1 MYREQKLRIMLLIMI
16 FSFISTNLL
25 VSQQVTKCLAVIT
38 EINGDVLFK
47 KANNSEFVKTFWGAQ
62 LYQGDQV
69 KTSKESGV
77 SLLFSNGNLID
88 LGSNSMITISIK
100 SSSENETKKAVK
112 NIGSE
117 LIADFSTLTLRRDDK
132 GEIGALVGLRTV
144 YIDRQVVLISPYK
157 TFINTNL
164 PSFSWFS
171 KKSFDNFNVKLYNSN
186 GLLWSKEISE
196 NKMEY
201 PEDKEGLKY
210 GESYFWHVEG
220 EDHNDIYKSA
230 NHGFAI
236 LSKEKSN
243 EVEAQEKRIKNLFGS
258 DQYSSSYHLVMGSY
272 YIKNGLLVDAIT
284 EFKAISEINP
294 EAALPHEIL
303 GKLYSDVGKKDLAI
317 IELQKAL
324 MLEKESKQ

>member
-16 FSFISTNLL
+16 FSFISTKLL

-62 LYQGDQV
+62 LYLGDQV

-88 LGSNSMITISIK
+88 LESNSMITISIK
-100 SSSENETKKAVK
+100 SSSGNETKKSFK
-112 NIGSE
+112 NIESE
-117 LIADFSTLTLRRDDK
+117 LIADFSILTLRRDDK
-132 GEIGALVGLRTV
+132 GEIGALVGIRTV
-144 YIDRQVVLISPYK
+144 YIDLQVVLLSPCN
-157 TFINTNL
+157 TLINTNL

-201 PEDKEGLKY
+201 PGDEEELEY

-220 EDHNDIYKSA
+220 EDLIDTYNSV
-230 NHGFAI
+230 NQGFSI
-236 LSKEKSN
+236 LSQEKSI
-243 EVEAQEKRIKNLFGS
+243 EVGSQEKRIKDLFRDDPNS
-258 DQYSSSYHLVMGSY
+258 CSYHSLLGFY
-272 YIKNGLLVDAIT
+272 YIKKGLLEDAIK
-284 EFKAISEINP
+284 EFKMIS
-294 EAALPHEIL
+294 
-303 GKLYSDVGKKDLAI
+303 
-317 IELQKAL
+317 
-324 MLEKESKQ
+324 

>member
-16 FSFISTNLL
+16 FSFISTKLL

-47 KANNSEFVKTFWGAQ
+47 KANKSEFVKTFWGAQ

-69 KTSKESGV
+69 KTSKKSGV

-88 LGSNSMITISIK
+88 LESNSMITISK
-100 SSSENETKKAVK
+100 KHSSENETKESFK
-112 NIGSE
+112 NIESE
-117 LIADFSTLTLRRDDK
+117 LIADFSILTLRRDDK

-144 YIDRQVVLISPYK
+144 YIDRQVVLLSPYN
-157 TFINTNL
+157 TLINTNL

-201 PEDKEGLKY
+201 PGDEEELEY

-220 EDHNDIYKSA
+220 EDLIDTYKSV
-230 NHGFAI
+230 NQGFSI
-236 LSKEKSN
+236 LSQEKSI
-243 EVEAQEKRIKNLFGS
+243 EVGAQEKRIKDLFRDDPNSCSFHSVLGF
-258 DQYSSSYHLVMGSY
+258 Y
-272 YIKNGLLVDAIT
+272 YIKKGLLEDAIK
-284 EFKAISEINP
+284 EFKMISEINANAP
-294 EAALPHEIL
+294 LPHEIL
-303 GKLYSDVGKKDLAI
+303 GKLYNDTGKKDMAI
-317 IELQKAL
+317 AELQKAL
-324 MLEKESKQ
+324 QLSKNGK

>member
-16 FSFISTNLL
+16 FSFISTKLL

-62 LYQGDQV
+62 LYQSDQV

-88 LGSNSMITISIK
+88 LGSNSMITISKK
-100 SSSENETKKAVK
+100 SSSENETKKSFK
-112 NIGSE
+112 NIESE
-117 LIADFSTLTLRRDDK
+117 LIADFSILTLRRDDK
-132 GEIGALVGLRTV
+132 GEIGALVGIRTV
-144 YIDRQVVLISPYK
+144 YIDLQVVLLSPCN
-157 TFINTNL
+157 TLINTNL

-201 PEDKEGLKY
+201 PGDEEELEY

-220 EDHNDIYKSA
+220 EDLIDTYNSG
-230 NHGFAI
+230 NQGFSI
-236 LSKEKSN
+236 LSQEKSI
-243 EVEAQEKRIKNLFGS
+243 EVGSQEKRIKDLFRDDPNS
-258 DQYSSSYHLVMGSY
+258 CSYHSLLGFY
-272 YIKNGLLVDAIT
+272 YIKKGLLEDAIK
-284 EFKAISEINP
+284 EFKMISEINADAP
-294 EAALPHEIL
+294 LPHEIL
-303 GKLYSDVGKKDLAI
+303 GKLYNDIGKKDMAI
-317 IELQKAL
+317 AELQKAL
-324 MLEKESKQ
+324 QLSKNGK

>member
-16 FSFISTNLL
+16 FSFISTKLL

-47 KANNSEFVKTFWGAQ
+47 KANKSEFVKTFWGAQ

-77 SLLFSNGNLID
+77 SLLFSNGNLIN

-100 SSSENETKKAVK
+100 SSSGNETKKSVK

-144 YIDRQVVLISPYK
+144 YIDRQVVLISPYN
-157 TFINTNL
+157 TLINTNL

-171 KKSFDNFNVKLYNSN
+171 KKSFDNFNVKLYNNN

-201 PEDKEGLKY
+201 PGDEEELEY

-220 EDHNDIYKSA
+220 EDLIDTYKSV
-230 NHGFAI
+230 NQGFSI
-236 LSKEKSN
+236 LSQEKSI
-243 EVEAQEKRIKNLFGS
+243 EVGSQEKRIKDLFRENPNS
-258 DQYSSSYHLVMGSY
+258 CSYHLLLGSY
-272 YIKNGLLVDAIT
+272 YIKKGLLEDAIK
-284 EFKAISEINP
+284 EFKMISEINADAP
-294 EAALPHEIL
+294 LPHEIL
-303 GKLYSDVGKKDLAI
+303 GKLYNDIGKKDMAI
-317 IELQKAL
+317 AELQKAL
-324 MLEKESKQ
+324 LLSKNGK